1 MDIIRNEI
9 ASFQNTPFQKI
20 IYIIL
25 IAGAINWG
33 LVAYNGTD
41 LVRLLSNLVSYPKL
55 DYYIKLVVGLAGIYM
70 LYKLIVQSFQ
80 KQDNTLILT

>member
-1 MDIIRNEI
+1 MDIIQNEI
-9 ASFQNTPFQKI
+9 AFFQKNPLQKVVNI
-20 IYIIL
+20 LL

-55 DYYIKLVVGLAGIYM
+55 EYYIKLIVGLAGIFM
-70 LYKLIVQSFQ
+70 LYKLILRSSQ
-80 KQDNTLILT
+80 KQENTLILT